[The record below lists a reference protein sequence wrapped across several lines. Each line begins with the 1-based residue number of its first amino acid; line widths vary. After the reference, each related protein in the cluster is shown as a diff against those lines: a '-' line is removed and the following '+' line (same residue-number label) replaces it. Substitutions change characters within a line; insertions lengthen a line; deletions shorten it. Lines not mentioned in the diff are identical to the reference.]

1 MRNAVEMNL
10 MQDDDN
16 LSTVEDRLI
25 QLGQRSHRTL
35 LTKVNEAE
43 RKAIA
48 LSSSPNIINR
58 GYNEKIAT

>member
-1 MRNAVEMNL
+1 MRNAIEMNL
-10 MQDDDN
+10 MNDDDN
-16 LSTVEDRLI
+16 LKTVEDRLI
-25 QLGQRSHRTL
+25 QSGQRSHRTH

-58 GYNEKIAT
+58 GYNELIAS